1 MKTMEALRP
10 EVRTC
15 VIDLPEWALQSAR
28 EARLIGWDIETS
40 GLNWEI
46 DRIGTCQIFVPGRE
60 VFIVQ
65 FNGAATTPR
74 NLGVLLAD
82 AQVRKVF
89 HHAIFDLRFMIHQ
102 WAIKPTNVAC
112 TKIASKIL
120 TPSEEDHTLKS
131 TLQRYLQTSID
142 KELGNSDWLS
152 NQLSN
157 EQVHYAAED
166 VRYLPSLYSRF
177 RQLLQ
182 AQGRWQLAEACF
194 SHLPVRACLD
204 ILGAGDVFKY

>member
-1 MKTMEALRP
+1 MEALRP

-15 VIDLPEWALQSAR
+15 VIDLPECALESAR
-28 EARLIGWDIETS
+28 RERLVGWDIETS
-40 GLNWEI
+40 GLNWKT
-46 DRIGTCQIFVPGRE
+46 DCIGTCQIFVPGQE
-60 VFIVQ
+60 VFVVQ
-65 FNGAATTPR
+65 LNGAAATPR
-74 NLGVLLAD
+74 NLGLLLTD
-82 AQVRKVF
+82 KDVRKVF

-102 WAIKPTNVAC
+102 WSIKPQNVAC

-131 TLQRYLQTSID
+131 TLQRYLRTSID
-142 KELGNSDWLS
+142 KELGNSDWLRS
-152 NQLSN
+152 RLSY

-166 VRYLPSLYSRF
+166 VMYLPTLYSRF

-182 AQGRWQLAEACF
+182 AEGRWQLAEACF
-194 SHLPVRACLD
+194 SYLPVRASLD